1 MVADVLRFESGAG
14 PVKDRDALEGDEA
27 ANLFA
32 AGEPGDLGG
41 RMQRVDVGDRQP
53 LAIRRCIEEI
63 RGQPHVRQAGCD
75 RRENGRAVEA
85 LQRLEAC
92 LAQGFD
98 QGRHRWLAGPDGVGV
113 SGHLR
118 QELTEAG
125 FGQPLRAKEP
135 YPADLLAGQ
144 PAIARLA
151 PNDFG
156 MPMNRRR
163 DRLDREEVGQLHGER
178 YGRLCD
184 ATLHC
189 SLQRRKPLL
198 PTS

>member
-92 LAQGFD
+92 LAQGFN

-125 FGQPLRAKEP
+125 FGQP
-135 YPADLLAGQ
+135 
-144 PAIARLA
+144 RLA